1 MAKGGSGLSR
11 PAGGGQPKPGAVNTA
26 FVLDMQRKLNRWS
39 DANPDQVFAD
49 VYNLVCDRRTLAH
62 AWERLARNRGSQTPG
77 TDGMTRRKVEEW
89 PGGAASYLEQIR
101 VDLREGIYRPE
112 PVRQRLIPK
121 AGRPGQFRPLGIPT
135 LKDRLVQTAL
145 KLVLEPIFEADF
157 YPASFGFRR
166 GRSTHDALASVQKCL
181 HPTNHGPSPAR
192 FVIEGDIKG
201 CFDAI
206 DHHLLMER
214 VRRRIRDRKVLRLV
228 LAFLKAGIMVEG
240 SLQHPVTGTPQGG
253 VLSPLLANIFL
264 TAIDERYRRWTPA
277 PRERLQNSADRR
289 HYDRR
294 RGRPTFRIV
303 RYADDF
309 IILVAG
315 TKDEAMAER
324 DALAAFLHRELRL
337 ELSKEKTLVTAVE
350 DGFDFLGYRVVQ
362 TKALRTGR
370 PVGNL
375 YIPKSKVQRLRDDIK
390 AKTTRSSITRPLSSL
405 IDELNP
411 IIRGWRNYY
420 RYATEATHEFHSLDW
435 WRGARVYRWL
445 CKKHRTRRWK
455 LFERRY
461 RYPLPGARTRVWG
474 DGTRRLVRFGD
485 GGTSHYRPRGSMIK
499 NGWNGPASG
508 MRPLDAKAYWRA
520 LNDLTSLNPP
530 TASRRA

>member
-1 MAKGGSGLSR
+1 MAKGGSGLSG

-39 DANPDQVFAD
+39 DANAEQVFAD

-77 TDGMTRRKVEEW
+77 TDGVKRRMVEER
-89 PGGAASYLEQIR
+89 PGGVASYLNEIR
-101 VDLREGIYRPE
+101 QELREGTYRPE

-157 YPASFGFRR
+157 YPTSFGFRR
-166 GRSTHDALASVQKCL
+166 GRSTHDALALVQRSL
-181 HPTNHGPSPAR
+181 HPVNHGPSKVR

-214 VRRRIRDRKVLRLV
+214 VRRRIQDHKVLRLV
-228 LAFLKAGIMVEG
+228 LSFLKAGIMVEG

-264 TAIDERYRRWTPA
+264 TAIDERYKRWTAA
-277 PRERLQNSADRR
+277 PREQLQTAAGRR

-294 RGRPTFRIV
+294 LGRPTFSIV

-309 IILVAG
+309 IILVTG
-315 TKDEAMAER
+315 TKDEATAER
-324 DALAAFLHRELRL
+324 DALAGFLQKELRL

-350 DGFDFLGYRVVQ
+350 EGFDFLGYRVVQ
-362 TKALRTGR
+362 AKALITGR
-370 PVGNL
+370 LVGKL
-375 YIPKSKVQRLRDDIK
+375 YIPRKKMQRLRDNIK
-390 AKTTRSSITRPLSSL
+390 ARTTRSNTTQTLASL

-420 RYATEATHEFHSLDW
+420 RYATEACHQFHLLDW
-435 WRGARVYRWL
+435 WMGARVYRWL
-445 CKKHRTRRWK
+445 CKKHRTRNWK
-455 LFERRY
+455 TFQRRY
-461 RYPLPGARTRVWG
+461 RRPTPGTHLRVWG
-474 DGTRRLVRFGD
+474 EGTRQLARFGD
-485 GGTSHYRPRGSMIK
+485 GGTSHYRLHGSMIDS
-499 NGWNGPASG
+499 GWNGPASG
-508 MRPLDAKAYWRA
+508 MRSTDAKAYWRA
-520 LNDLTSLNPP
+520 LHDLTSLSPP
-530 TASRRA
+530 TA